1 MEGDDASRSND
12 GASAGAA
19 GADGTG
25 AAQDANGAVLALGTT
40 LRAAPDAAATL
51 AALSSLTELPVDAVL
66 RAVPVDVLSAVL
78 SQHATEA
85 VSPVTTAAVQLLE
98 HLAGTHAG
106 RIAVSSLSVR
116 GAAGV
121 AFLSSVASTTM
132 EAADAAEWATWATL
146 RAAEWAALREP
157 AECSALRKTAA
168 RAARALF
175 LLDDDRRF
183 RSAVVAGGGYV
194 AFRVQFRRSVWAA
207 PDVVGAHDALERL
220 TEWTDAPAGLAA
232 AAAGHAIVHLAL
244 LLTRYADSE
253 DVVRL
258 VAALMERLV
267 RADKLV
273 VFAAAAAAGVLP
285 HLVVLVAR
293 AALPATSPS
302 ALQTAVS
309 AT

>member
-146 RAAEWAALREP
+146 RAA
-157 AECSALRKTAA
+157 
-168 RAARALF
+168 RAAVL
-175 LLDDDRRF
+175 